1 MQIVYQNQHKMI
13 WLCKK
18 LFCFVVSITTFC
30 GVLVFFS
37 KLRVFSEV
45 VDVFKNFHHW
55 KYSQNSQ
62 YRICNQYR
70 IYVLLPCYPVGVW
83 GRESRIDE

>member
-1 MQIVYQNQHKMI
+1 MQIVYQNRHKMI

-30 GVLVFFS
+30 GVLFFFS
-37 KLRVFSEV
+37 KQRVFSEV
-45 VDVFKNFHHW
+45 VAVFKNFHHW

-62 YRICNQYR
+62 YGICSQYR
-70 IYVLLPCYPVGVW
+70 IYVLLPRYPVGVW
-83 GRESRIDE
+83 GGESRIDE